1 MYNDVIFLFSSR
13 ASCYYICNQKKRKDI
28 VMKTNNICKFVVSAS
43 EKQIFTTNFV
53 LEHDLE
59 QMRGVHQAEN
69 YSMRLVLSGNGKISI
84 GHMSAQLQAGTVFF
98 TFPKLSYEL
107 DVDEQFTCMYI
118 TFYGLRA
125 PELLQRFR
133 VSSDNCVFEGNEGL
147 IAFWQNSL
155 GKANENNL
163 DLISESVLLYTFAQM
178 SAPVVRGKQRLVDNI
193 IGYLE
198 EHFKDTELSL
208 STVAEDLKYHPK
220 YISRTFREEVGIS
233 FTEYVKNMRIQYAVF
248 LMENGITTVKNLTL
262 LSGFKDPYYFSNV
275 FKAVVGVSPSK
286 YISKISGRE
295 GSANEKH

>member
-133 VSSDNCVFEGNEGL
+133 VSSDNCIFEGNEGL
-147 IAFWQNSL
+147 IAFWTYR
-155 GKANENNL
+155 
-163 DLISESVLLYTFAQM
+163 SVFSHILQAVKRQECGTWNTD
-178 SAPVVRGKQRLVDNI
+178 GWKTRLSCTD
-193 IGYLE
+193 GWRSGHRYPTAT
-198 EHFKDTELSL
+198 TE
-208 STVAEDLKYHPK
+208 
-220 YISRTFREEVGIS
+220 RF
-233 FTEYVKNMRIQYAVF
+233 FTPAR
-248 LMENGITTVKNLTL
+248 
-262 LSGFKDPYYFSNV
+262 
-275 FKAVVGVSPSK
+275 
-286 YISKISGRE
+286 
-295 GSANEKH
+295 